1 MTELSYFLAVDVGTS
16 RIAAATARIAADGSI
31 VTAPFALGR
40 KSDSVATVVFVA
52 EDGDLSFGDVAE
64 RRGVAQPE
72 RLIREFKRSI
82 GDEVPLVV
90 GGRSLPAEQLY
101 ALTVAAIVELVT
113 EREGQRPEA
122 VSLTHPTAWG
132 GHRLEMIR
140 SALHRVGVGEVELIT
155 EPEAA
160 ARHYEATRSFEP
172 GQTLA
177 VYDLGGGTFDTVILR
192 KEIDGSFGLVGE
204 PVGIDNLG
212 GADFDDAV
220 LRHAIQASNLDVTS
234 LAVDDPD
241 TRLALSQLRRECVDA
256 KEALSFDTEATIP
269 VLVPPVHTTVRL
281 TRSEFEE
288 MIAASLD
295 QTVDAL
301 DDSLESA
308 GLEAEQ
314 LESIL
319 LIGGSSRIPSV
330 AQRLSERF
338 DRPIAIDADPKAA
351 IALGAARTVL
361 VRLHDRYLAA
371 PSTAV
376 ALLNA
381 SEGAAALALVE
392 GDTPAAADGAPT
404 FVSPVEKARKSSPF
418 VLGGA
423 AVVIAGA
430 IVFASTLSAGM
441 SSDGRLTS
449 AIPTPTPSSIAGAP
463 LVTDTVPETPA
474 EAAAPNNKAQDSQ
487 GSSPAPANPR
497 RSATPVAPKTT
508 TTTTTVKPTTP
519 PPSSTAQSP
528 TQGGSGGTTT
538 PTGPTTT
545 TPTSPTTPTPSPTTD
560 PTPETTPT
568 PTPTTDPTPTPDPTT
583 PVPDPTTPAPDPT
596 TPAPEPE
603 PTTEPAP
610 DPPAPEPTTEP
621 PAPEPTE
628 APPVEETPAPQ
639 PEPTASETPAV

>member
-101 ALTVAAIVELVT
+101 ALTIAAIVELVT

-140 SALHRVGVGEVELIT
+140 SALHRVGVGDIELIT

-308 GLEAEQ
+308 GLEAER

-392 GDTPAAADGAPT
+392 GDRAAAADGAPT

-449 AIPTPTPSSIAGAP
+449 ATATPTPSAIAGEPIVTDAP
-463 LVTDTVPETPA
+463 LAETPA
-474 EAAAPNNKAQDSQ
+474 EAAAPPAKAEDSP

-545 TPTSPTTPTPSPTTD
+545 TPTTPSPSPTTD
-560 PTPETTPT
+560 PTPDSTPTPT

-583 PVPDPTTPAPDPT
+583 PAPDPTTPAPDPT

-603 PTTEPAP
+603 PTTEPTP